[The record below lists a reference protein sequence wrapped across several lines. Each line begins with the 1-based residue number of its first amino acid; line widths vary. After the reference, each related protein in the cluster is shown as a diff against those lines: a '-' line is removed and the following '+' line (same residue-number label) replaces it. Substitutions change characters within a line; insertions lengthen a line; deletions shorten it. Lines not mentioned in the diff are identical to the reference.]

1 MTANILRKNASKMDL
16 NDMKKAIKAIADEVK
31 K

>member
-1 MTANILRKNASKMDL
+1 MTANILRKNVSKIDL
-16 NDMKKAIKAIADEVK
+16 KDMKKAIKAIADEIK